1 MNIFDRARAWAID
14 RHIADQEPSRNAYIA
29 NIVEELGEYAEAMK
43 EQDESESI
51 DAIADIIVFS
61 LTELTKMGYDSEKVM
76 DEVLKVVE
84 SRVGKWDEVNNKF
97 QKDLSEEARLNWY
110 KPNYKSCKEQ

>member
-1 MNIFDRARAWAID
+1 MNIFQRARTWAID
-14 RHIADQEPSRNAYIA
+14 RRIADQEPNRNAFIA

-43 EQDESESI
+43 QNDTEETV
-51 DAIADIIVFS
+51 DAVADIMVFS
-61 LTELTKMGYDSEKVM
+61 LTELVKMGYDSEKVM

-110 KPNYKSCKEQ
+110 TPDYNSCKER